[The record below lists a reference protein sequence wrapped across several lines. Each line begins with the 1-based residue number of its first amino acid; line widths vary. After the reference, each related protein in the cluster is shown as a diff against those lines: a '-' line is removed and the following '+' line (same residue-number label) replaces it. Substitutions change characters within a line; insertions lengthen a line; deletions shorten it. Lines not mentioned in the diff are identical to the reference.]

1 MWFSRDYA
9 NKLNYPL
16 SCELLSATGWNCSIE
31 WKNPNVTEPTRP
43 LSSSLDKA
51 WSGGIPR
58 EEQIER
64 AASPQEAIDYSI
76 KKTEL
81 PAEVVESS
89 RSDKAESDTENT
101 PLGDDYASDKSTNS
115 TRYFLLTFTRITKKK
130 IISAILQ
137 FSYQTVNL
145 DEQNSLLILSHKHRN
160 K

>member
-1 MWFSRDYA
+1 M
-9 NKLNYPL
+9 LQVG
-16 SCELLSATGWNCSIE
+16 ELRSSE
-31 WKNPNVTEPTRP
+31 WQNPNVIEPTRP
-43 LSSSLDKA
+43 LSSSLVDKA

-115 TRYFLLTFTRITKKK
+115 TRYLLLTFT
-130 IISAILQ
+130 
-137 FSYQTVNL
+137 
-145 DEQNSLLILSHKHRN
+145 
-160 K
+160 